1 MNGPMDF
8 GRYMG
13 LCLGHPEMGYYMTR
27 DPFGAAGD
35 FITAPEVSQVFGELI
50 GVWCADAW
58 MKSGSPDPAG
68 LVELGPGRGAL
79 MSDLLRA
86 TGGVAS
92 FQQAVDIHFV
102 ETSPVLKNAQ
112 SKAFRNR
119 GVSWHDDL
127 KTLPRDRFMM
137 VIGNEFLDALPVRQ
151 LVKTSNGWNEVM
163 VGLDPEGR
171 LTLGE
176 QEAPTQLLEYIP
188 STLIDYKDG
197 DVVEVSP
204 ILESYLIN
212 LFQLIQKQ
220 SGFCLFIDYGYAG
233 FKAEKTLQAVYKHR
247 HVSIL
252 DNPGE
257 CDLTAHVNFE
267 TVSHLALENGL
278 TIHGPVSQKSFL
290 ENLGITARIEMLG
303 KNATPVQK
311 QDLAQAYERLCG
323 VDQMGELFK
332 VIAISSD
339 PSLDLE
345 GFKCA

>member
-1 MNGPMDF
+1 MNGPMDL

-27 DPFGAAGD
+27 DPFGAQGD

-58 MKSGSPDPAG
+58 MKSGRPDPAS
-68 LVELGPGRGAL
+68 LVELGPGRGTL

-86 TGGVAS
+86 TGGLTS
-92 FQQAVDIHFV
+92 FQKAVGVHLV
-102 ETSPVLKNAQ
+102 ETSPTLKNTQ

-119 GVSWHDDL
+119 GVSWHSDL
-127 KTLPRDRFMM
+127 KTLPNDRFMM

-151 LVKTSNGWNEVM
+151 LIKTSNGWNEVM
-163 VGLDPEGR
+163 VGLNPEGH
-171 LTLGE
+171 LILGE
-176 QEAPTQLLEYIP
+176 QEAPAQLLEHIP
-188 STLIDYKDG
+188 STLIDYKEG

-204 ILESYLIN
+204 VLENYLIN
-212 LFQLIQKQ
+212 LFQRIQKQ
-220 SGFCLFIDYGYAG
+220 SGFCLFVDYGYTG
-233 FKAEKTLQAVYKHR
+233 FKAEKTLQAVHKHR

-252 DNPGE
+252 DNPGG

-267 TVSHLALENGL
+267 TVSRLALEKGL

-290 ENLGITARIEMLG
+290 ENLGISMRIEMLG

-311 QDLAQAYERLCG
+311 QDLEQAYERLCG

-345 GFKCA
+345 GFTCA